1 MRFIDK
7 GAVAR
12 GAGHKGSPP
21 PLSALNGR
29 PKSATML
36 PSLEAR
42 DTLSRRN
49 RFAQSSLTWLAC
61 TLTMTRLFPVVL
73 SSLLVLSACGGSSG
87 EGEQR
92 RGRRGGEAS
101 TPSVEAVQARYG
113 SLPLEEQ
120 MSGTVEAKNQVTISP
135 QIQAPV
141 EAVLAQ
147 NGDFVQQ
154 GAPLVRLQDDQY
166 RERVRQAE
174 ASLRISEADAKSA
187 RANLQELQ
195 AQLKRT
201 QRLAE
206 QNFESEQRLETLR
219 AQVAQAEAQVE
230 RAEAQVAQAQ
240 ATLDE
245 RRADLRRTVVRA
257 PISGQ
262 VGNRNVQ
269 VGQRVGPNTQ
279 LYTMG
284 TLDSVRVEV
293 GVTDRMLGRIQPGQT
308 ARIAVPPSD
317 TVVTA
322 EVSRLSPFISSE
334 SYSAEAEIDVPNPDG
349 LLKAGMFVKVDVAYA
364 ESQKATLVPLSAIY
378 EDPSTG
384 TRGVFV
390 APTLGTELPVE
401 TPDSYDPADPPPL
414 TQPTPTRFR
423 DVEILAEGQQL
434 AGVRGVE
441 PGDWVV
447 TVGQNLLSTSAEER
461 VDARVRPLP
470 WSRLLALQRLQDTD
484 LLRRILERQQRMA
497 ERRFGTA
504 PDTSRADTTQSSAAD
519 GSASN
524 GFPLNGPTTA
534 AR

>member
-1 MRFIDK
+1 MSRILPLLLT
-7 GAVAR
+7 GALLL
-12 GAGHKGSPP
+12 GGC
-21 PLSALNGR
+21 
-29 PKSATML
+29 
-36 PSLEAR
+36 
-42 DTLSRRN
+42 
-49 RFAQSSLTWLAC
+49 SS
-61 TLTMTRLFPVVL
+61 
-73 SSLLVLSACGGSSG
+73 SSDNSG
-87 EGEQR
+87 ER
-92 RGRRGGEAS
+92 RGERGGEQS

-120 MSGTVEAKNQVTISP
+120 MSGTVEAQNQVTISP

-147 NGDFVQQ
+147 NGDYVEQ
-154 GAPLVRLQDDQY
+154 GDPLARLQDDQY

-174 ASLRISEADAKSA
+174 ASLRIARADAKSA
-187 RANLQELQ
+187 RANLRELQ

-206 QNFESEQRLETLR
+206 QDFESEQRLETLR
-219 AQVAQAEAQVE
+219 AQVSQADAQVE
-230 RAEAQVAQAQ
+230 RAEAQVAQAE

-245 RRADLRRTVVRA
+245 RQADLQRTVVRA

-269 VGQRVGPNTQ
+269 VGQRVGPDTQ

-284 TLDSVRVEV
+284 NLESVRVEV
-293 GVTDRMLGRIQPGQT
+293 GVTDRMIGRIEAGQT
-308 ARIAVPPSD
+308 ARITVPSAD

-322 EVSRLSPFISSE
+322 EVTRLSPFISNE
-334 SYSAEAEIDVPNPDG
+334 SYSAEAEIEVQNPGG
-349 LLKAGMFVKVDVAYA
+349 LFKSGMFVQVEVAYA

-384 TRGVFV
+384 ARGVFV

-401 TPDSYDPADPPPL
+401 TPDSYDPENPPPL

-441 PGDWVV
+441 AGDWVV
-447 TVGQNLLSTSAEER
+447 TVGQNLLSTSADER

-470 WSRLLALQRLQDTD
+470 WSRLMALQRLQDTD
-484 LLRRILERQQRMA
+484 LLRRILKRQQRMA
-497 ERRFGTA
+497 ERRFGNA
-504 PDTSRADTTQSSAAD
+504 PDTSGADTTQSSAAD
-519 GSASN
+519 TQTAPDEQSDGSLTAPTAS
-524 GFPLNGPTTA
+524 
-534 AR
+534 R